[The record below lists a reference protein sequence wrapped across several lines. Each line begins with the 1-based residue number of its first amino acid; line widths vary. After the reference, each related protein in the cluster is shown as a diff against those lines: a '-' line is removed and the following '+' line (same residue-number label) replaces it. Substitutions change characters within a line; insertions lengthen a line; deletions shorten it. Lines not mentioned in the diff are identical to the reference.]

1 MSERPSVHEQLV
13 IVDET
18 LELMR
23 RTGAMS
29 RPLATGD
36 PHESV
41 IQCVKTLLDKYA
53 ETGDFLTNILKL
65 PAFPQMIL
73 LECIN
78 GVGGYHSL
86 GLDIRVRVKNVSP
99 EPVKIFTGKTHH
111 AVRSPIT
118 GSETAMATATK
129 NHAMIPA
136 GAEIELP
143 ARQAVSVLSRYNR
156 LAWDPMLQ
164 DRWPHEHD
172 SIREVGY
179 SWVSETTFERRASKK
194 AKK

>member
-1 MSERPSVHEQLV
+1 MNS
-13 IVDET
+13 
-18 LELMR
+18 
-23 RTGAMS
+23 
-29 RPLATGD
+29 
-36 PHESV
+36 
-41 IQCVKTLLDKYA
+41 
-53 ETGDFLTNILKL
+53 L
-65 PAFPQMIL
+65 PALPYAPGQCQKRRRVCL
-73 LECIN
+73 AHVTNRRPKLAAKECVN

-86 GLDIRVRVKNVSP
+86 GLDIRVRVKNISP
-99 EPVKIFTGKTHH
+99 NPVKIFTGKTHH

-118 GSETAMATATK
+118 GSETALATATK

-143 ARQAVSVLSRYNR
+143 ARQAVAVLREYDR

-172 SIREVGY
+172 SIREAGY

-194 AKK
+194 VKK